1 MTALSQDSPRRS
13 CNRDEKPA
21 VEMPVVLMSK
31 KIQRSMASWWYSS
44 ANSSRLCRVVG
55 CLLVLG
61 LLGSTLGTQVQAQSP
76 NEYQVKAAF
85 LYNFAKFVDWPA
97 EAFTD
102 SNAPLVIGV
111 IGDDPFGGALD
122 QAVSGKSIGGHWLNV
137 RRLKWGQDL
146 RSCHILY
153 ISSSERRR
161 LPQII
166 QSLRGASVLTVGDVE
181 EFNQQGG
188 IINFILESNKVR
200 FEINSR
206 AADQARLR
214 ISSKLLALAKNR

>member
-1 MTALSQDSPRRS
+1 
-13 CNRDEKPA
+13 
-21 VEMPVVLMSK
+21 MSNNMK
-31 KIQRSMASWWYSS
+31 QERLAGWYRNSS
-44 ANSSRLCRVVG
+44 ALKIVLG
-55 CLLVLG
+55 CLMILG
-61 LLGSTLGTQVQAQSP
+61 LLGTLSTAVQAQS

-97 EAFTD
+97 EALGG
-102 SNAPLVIGV
+102 SNGTLVIGV

-122 QAVSGKSIGGHWLNV
+122 QAINGKTVNGRALVV

-146 RSCHILY
+146 RFCHILF
-153 ISSSERRR
+153 ISASERKH

-166 QSLRGASVLTVGDVE
+166 QSLRGASVLTVGDMGQ
-181 EFNQQGG
+181 FNQEGG
-188 IINFILESNKVR
+188 IINFVLEASKVR

-206 AADQARLR
+206 GADQAQLR